1 MATDLPRRD
10 QELVKRTDGKLYRKL
25 IEDFNRAWRG
35 FNDQARRADDLLDY
49 WDIYNCVNNQ
59 HQFYN
64 GNSDI
69 YVPLVY
75 TAIEAR
81 KTRFL
86 NQLFPQSGM
95 YIDATSVDGG
105 VPHAIVALLEN
116 YIRRAHLRTEIM
128 AALLRHGDVEGH
140 YHLFVDWNR
149 YERHVITREARKP
162 QIDLAGVAGDA
173 QDEKD
178 IIDIV
183 PEVMVDEGPNFEVL
197 FDADVLVQPVNAKSV
212 EDALRQG
219 GQVTII
225 RRWTKETLEHMIEAG
240 EVMSGPSEQLIKM
253 SQNDGLPWKNPEK
266 QAIDAAGIKGKGG
279 PYQIYEMHKVLE
291 TDEGSRLCSALY
303 GGHDL
308 VLSAKRIKNWN
319 DRCPLLSVPQSKVA
333 GSFKGV
339 STISKG
345 IDTLQYHACQVA
357 QQAADS
363 TTYSMLPIIMSD
375 PAKNPRTSTMILNL
389 AAIWECDPNST
400 KFAEFPK
407 LWQDGIALIQA
418 DMQMIF
424 QAFGVNP
431 AMLPQ
436 QTGRPGAKRNQAEV
450 AMEQQVDILT
460 TAEACSVL
468 EEGILTPLLEQMVD
482 LDHQYRDAEAT
493 VRAYGELG
501 HVAKM
506 ETVEPQ
512 QTRNRFNFTWFGVE
526 QARNAAQMQQQ
537 IAALNVGKQFA
548 GDLQKVGYLYNPAPA
563 IEHAFGNIFGW
574 RMGRQILIDLRSQM
588 TIDPEIENQ
597 MLEQGFAVN
606 VHPGDNDPKHIQSHM
621 SAQTAT
627 GDPTGAIRVHIQMH
641 QQAMQLKAAAQMK
654 QQGAQQQPMPQQGGA
669 PQPGAQPQGARP
681 MRGPPGMIAP
691 ESLPAAGAIGMPRKM

>member
-1 MATDLPRRD
+1 MADTLPRRD
-10 QELVKRTDGKLYRKL
+10 QELAKRTDGKLYRKL
-25 IEDFNRAWRG
+25 IETFARVWQG
-35 FNDQARRADDLLDY
+35 FNDQARRSDNILDY
-49 WDIYNCVNNQ
+49 WDIYNCINNY

-64 GNSDI
+64 GNSNI
-69 YVPLVY
+69 YVPIVY
-75 TAIEAR
+75 SAIEAR
-81 KTRFL
+81 KTRFI
-86 NQLFPQSGM
+86 NQIFPQSGR
-95 YIDATSVDGG
+95 YIDATSTDGG
-105 VPHAIVALLEN
+105 VPHAMVALLEN
-116 YIRRAHLRTEIM
+116 YIRRAKMKTEIM
-128 AALLRHGDVEGH
+128 TALLRNGDVEGH
-140 YHLFVDWNR
+140 YHLFSDWNR
-149 YERHVITREARKP
+149 YERHVISRETRKP
-162 QIDLAGVAGDA
+162 EIDLTGIAGSADDA
-173 QDEKD
+173 ED
-178 IIDIV
+178 IIDVI
-183 PEVMVDEGPNFEVL
+183 PEVLIDEGPNFDVL
-197 FDADVLVQPVNAKSV
+197 FDADVLVQPVTAKSI
-212 EDALRQG
+212 EDALHQG

-225 RRWTKETLEHMIEAG
+225 RRWTKETLEHLIDTG
-240 EVMSGPSEQLIKM
+240 EVMSGPANELIKM
-253 SQNDGLPWKNPEK
+253 SVADGIPWKNPEK

-279 PYQIYEMHKVLE
+279 PYQVYEMYKVLE

-308 VLSAKRIKNWN
+308 ILSAKRIKNWN
-319 DRCPLLSVPQSKVA
+319 DRCPLLSCPQAKVA

-339 STISKG
+339 SAISKG

-363 TTYSMLPIIMSD
+363 ATFSMLPIIMSD

-418 DMQMIF
+418 DTQAIF

-450 AMEQQVDILT
+450 ALEQTVDLLT

-468 EEGILTPLLEQMVD
+468 EEGILTPGLEQMVD
-482 LDHQYRDAEAT
+482 LDHQYRDNATT

-501 HVAKM
+501 HLATM
-506 ETVEPQ
+506 ETVPPQ

-537 IAALNVGKQFA
+537 IAALNVGKQFSA
-548 GDLQKVGYLYNPAPA
+548 DLQKAGYLYNPAPA

-574 RMGRQILIDLRSQM
+574 RMGRQILIDTRSQL
-588 TIDPEIENQ
+588 TIDPEMENQ

-606 VHPGDNDPKHIQSHM
+606 VHPGDNDAQHIQIHM
-621 SAQTAT
+621 AAQTAT
-627 GDPTGAIRVHIQMH
+627 GDPTGSIRDHIKLH
-641 QQAMQLKAAAQMK
+641 QQAMQLKNAAQMR
-654 QQGAQQQPMPQQGGA
+654 QQMPQQAPMPQGGA
-669 PQPGAQPQGARP
+669 PQPGAQPQQMRP
-681 MRGPPGMIAP
+681 LRGPPGMIAP
-691 ESLPAAGAIGMPRKM
+691 ESLPAAGAVTMPRKM